1 MTKSSLQHHEQEHLD
16 REVTPGWNK
25 NVICTSD
32 SAFATEQEQQS
43 NPRMVYVIM
52 VYMYGPFLIGV
63 LASQVGSS
71 EITGKL
77 I

>member
-1 MTKSSLQHHEQEHLD
+1 
-16 REVTPGWNK
+16 
-25 NVICTSD
+25 
-32 SAFATEQEQQS
+32 
-43 NPRMVYVIM
+43 MVYVIM